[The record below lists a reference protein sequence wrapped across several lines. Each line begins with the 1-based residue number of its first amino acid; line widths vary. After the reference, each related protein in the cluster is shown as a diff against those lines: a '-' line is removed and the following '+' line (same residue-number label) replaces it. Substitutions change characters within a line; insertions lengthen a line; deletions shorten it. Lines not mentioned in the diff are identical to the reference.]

1 MNPLQ
6 MSCAPRCACS
16 PADFHVSAAA
26 QVWTCKGRV
35 QWSGQRGV
43 DVVQIELLPPS
54 LISTHGWRCIH
65 PAGQLRGFAGKLNN
79 ETQWCVMLDSLFKWP
94 QMVYPHLVLGA
105 TVYWNCLFEMEQNWN
120 EVWFM
125 CWFVF
130 LPRKKKKKKKVLL
143 WKIAGKEAG
152 KHHRER
158 RGVMLMMMAD
168 LPVKHQCVCVC
179 VCVCWCVCHS
189 R

>member
-1 MNPLQ
+1 
-6 MSCAPRCACS
+6 
-16 PADFHVSAAA
+16 
-26 QVWTCKGRV
+26 
-35 QWSGQRGV
+35 
-43 DVVQIELLPPS
+43 
-54 LISTHGWRCIH
+54 
-65 PAGQLRGFAGKLNN
+65 
-79 ETQWCVMLDSLFKWP
+79 
-94 QMVYPHLVLGA
+94 
-105 TVYWNCLFEMEQNWN
+105 MEQNLN

-130 LPRKKKKKKKVLL
+130 LPRKKVLL

-179 VCVCWCVCHS
+179 WCVFHS